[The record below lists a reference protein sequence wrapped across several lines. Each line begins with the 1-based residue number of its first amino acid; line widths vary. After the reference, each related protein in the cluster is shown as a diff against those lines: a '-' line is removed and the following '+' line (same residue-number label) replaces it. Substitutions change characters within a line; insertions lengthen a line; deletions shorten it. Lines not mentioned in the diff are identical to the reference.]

1 MFVGW
6 MPIWPGITCVR
17 IHVYMFVRM
26 TIVIRTNIYIYI
38 YTRVLTHTY
47 YHDLLRVDEAVCL
60 EDLDDIVRELE
71 CLVIA
76 GGPAIYVIERSY
88 DLWVGTPLHRSPMQS
103 R

>member
-1 MFVGW
+1 

-38 YTRVLTHTY
+38 YIYRRILTHTY

-60 EDLDDIVRELE
+60 EELDDIVRELE

-88 DLWVGTPLHRSPMQS
+88 DLCVGTPLQHGPLQS

>member
-1 MFVGW
+1 

-17 IHVYMFVRM
+17 IHVYMFVR
-26 TIVIRTNIYIYI
+26 
-38 YTRVLTHTY
+38 YTRILTHTY

-60 EDLDDIVRELE
+60 EELDDIVRELE

-76 GGPAIYVIERSY
+76 GEPAIYVIERSY
-88 DLWVGTPLHRSPMQS
+88 DLCVGTPLHHGPLQS

>member
-1 MFVGW
+1 

-26 TIVIRTNIYIYI
+26 TIVIRTNIYRRI
-38 YTRVLTHTY
+38 LTHTY

-60 EDLDDIVRELE
+60 EELDDIVRELE

-76 GGPAIYVIERSY
+76 GEPAIYVIQRSY
-88 DLWVGTPLHRSPMQS
+88 DLCVGIPLHRSPMQS

>member
-1 MFVGW
+1 

-17 IHVYMFVRM
+17 IRVYMFVRM
-26 TIVIRTNIYIYI
+26 TIVIRTNIYIY
-38 YTRVLTHTY
+38 TRDLTHTY

-60 EDLDDIVRELE
+60 EELDDIVRELE

-76 GGPAIYVIERSY
+76 GEPAIYVIERNY
-88 DLWVGTPLHRSPMQS
+88 DLQVGTRPLHYGPLQS